1 MANVTCKSEYNLLEE
16 LFDSKRYNKR
26 VRPVTNS
33 QDAVTVTFGLV
44 VKEIEGLVRSLYTR
58 IIFGFA
64 RKDRFLAQLDDSPT
78 KDELRQ

>member
-1 MANVTCKSEYNLLEE
+1 M
-16 LFDSKRYNKR
+16 
-26 VRPVTNS
+26 TNS

-44 VKEIEGLVRSLYTR
+44 VKEIEDLVRSLYTR

>member
-44 VKEIEGLVRSLYTR
+44 VKEIEDLVRSNLSIR
-58 IIFGFA
+58 II
-64 RKDRFLAQLDDSPT
+64 LALPEKIVS
-78 KDELRQ
+78 

>member
-16 LFDSKRYNKR
+16 LFDSKSYNKR

-44 VKEIEGLVRSLYTR
+44 VKEIEDLVRSLYIR
-58 IIFGFA
+58 II
-64 RKDRFLAQLDDSPT
+64 LALPEKIVS
-78 KDELRQ
+78 